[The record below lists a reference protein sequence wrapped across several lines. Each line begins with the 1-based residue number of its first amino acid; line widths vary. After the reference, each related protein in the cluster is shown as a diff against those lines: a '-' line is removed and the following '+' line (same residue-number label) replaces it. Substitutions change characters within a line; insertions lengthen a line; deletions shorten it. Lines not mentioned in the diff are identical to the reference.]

1 MKNEKT
7 RRQPGPAG
15 ENISKSLYHKG
26 TVLDWLILV
35 VVVLIAGVVIA
46 LSFGNT
52 TTLATELSLN
62 PYLVAGLVE
71 ILFASLLFIRG
82 KQRALRRNV
91 PLFLEIGYFVSLGF
105 ITAVNMYGLSKEN
118 PVIGPVVGLAIS
130 GAMWLM
136 ESVLVWLWTKSH
148 EPHRKSMKERLRE
161 AEKQIREMKL
171 IQKIEWMKWEAEKP
185 DLALIRM
192 ARKADQK
199 RRKVVGDELPAF
211 FRQDQ
216 NEVFEQVPEVFEHKT
231 EMFEQIPR
239 LPEVFEQEPNVF
251 EQESKTFE
259 QESKVFEQET
269 ETFEQDRT
277 DRTRMK
283 EKPWMK
289 PLLERIKE
297 MVEEEGETPTIR
309 QLMETVGTTQY
320 KAGEAL
326 KVWNRL
332 LVPSQSES
340 KGA

>member
-7 RRQPGPAG
+7 RRQPGP
-15 ENISKSLYHKG
+15 EKDVISKSLYHKG

-161 AEKQIREMKL
+161 AKKQIKEMKL

-192 ARKADQK
+192 ARKADKK
-199 RRKVVGDELPAF
+199 REKVIGDELPAF
-211 FRQDQ
+211 FRREPGEIR
-216 NEVFEQVPEVFEHKT
+216 EVYPIH
-231 EMFEQIPR
+231 
-239 LPEVFEQEPNVF
+239 
-251 EQESKTFE
+251 
-259 QESKVFEQET
+259 
-269 ETFEQDRT
+269 
-277 DRTRMK
+277 
-283 EKPWMK
+283 
-289 PLLERIKE
+289 
-297 MVEEEGETPTIR
+297 GET
-309 QLMETVGTTQY
+309 
-320 KAGEAL
+320 AGDIAPALADHWEKVPDDRENAPDDRENVPGDRENVPGDRENVPGDSPILLLAPPPSPVEIVRAIEKREKKRPGRRRLAREAGITEHEARMVLDAL
-326 KVWNRL
+326 KA
-332 LVPSQSES
+332 PSQSDS